1 MGGDASSIEFGSK
14 KYKPSSNFAPE
25 KLRVNIFSTFWD
37 TARYSGV
44 SQFLDNA
51 REIFEA
57 AETSA
62 AAGHAPSEYT
72 ILIGAAQGGI
82 RMIANSDW
90 SLGALQREH
99 GAQLAY
105 RVSNVDGRLT
115 VDGRE
120 GQRTCHME
128 TTSASKTAQF
138 LLNAVPAWHTTPSY
152 AGLLA

>member
-1 MGGDASSIEFGSK
+1 LDPKE
-14 KYKPSSNFAPE
+14 YKSFVRSNPKNKSAALFSNFQ
-25 KLRVNIFSTFWD
+25 K

-44 SQFLDNA
+44 SQFLENA
-51 REIFEA
+51 KEIFEA

-62 AAGHAPSEYT
+62 AAGYTPSEYT
-72 ILIGAAQGGI
+72 ILIGSAQGGI
-82 RMIANSDW
+82 RLIANSDW

-105 RVSNVDGRLT
+105 RVSNADGRLT

-128 TTSASKTAQF
+128 ATSASKTAQF
-138 LLNAVPAWHTTPSY
+138 LLNAKLAWHAAPAT
-152 AGLLA
+152 ALLA

>member
-1 MGGDASSIEFGSK
+1 M
-14 KYKPSSNFAPE
+14 
-25 KLRVNIFSTFWD
+25 
-37 TARYSGV
+37 

-51 REIFEA
+51 KEIFEA

-62 AAGHAPSEYT
+62 SAGYTPSEYT
-72 ILIGAAQGGI
+72 ILIGSAQGGI
-82 RMIANSDW
+82 HMIADSEW

-138 LLNAVPAWHTTPSY
+138 LLNAVPAWHATPAY
-152 AGLLA
+152 AGLLASLA